1 MFGLS
6 WIRNWIM
13 NNEHKIYF
21 RGGIASLLRQTMP
34 QDLTRLR
41 LGIRSQKRKGWN
53 KQKILN
59 ENDLGFEIFA
69 RRYVINDTGLGMNAE

>member
-1 MFGLS
+1 
-6 WIRNWIM
+6 
-13 NNEHKIYF
+13 
-21 RGGIASLLRQTMP
+21 MP